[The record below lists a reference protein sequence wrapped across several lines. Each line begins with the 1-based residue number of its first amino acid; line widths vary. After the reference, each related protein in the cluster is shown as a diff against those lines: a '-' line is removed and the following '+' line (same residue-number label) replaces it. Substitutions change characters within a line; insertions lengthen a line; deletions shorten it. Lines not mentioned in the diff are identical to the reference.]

1 MDVLLLIIG
10 MILVGCAVALL
21 LFAGYLRIR
30 RKGYRPPGA
39 TLILLAAF
47 ALGILAA
54 MRVSNALP
62 SNEKSVRA
70 FFAIFCVPVLVATV
84 TTTLFIWLGPRRN
97 PRVAG
102 RRRPRFPFATSGWT
116 LIGLAAAFC
125 IFTIEEWAVGRL
137 KIENPIRILRPLFY
151 IWSFFGGLGAY
162 LICLGR
168 RVKAQVSIEDVVRND
183 ARAPVLYLRPFNMEW
198 LPFVFGPKSRY
209 GDYVRGIQRF
219 TMTLGKDPD
228 PNVSVRFEEYFAAT
242 LTARIGPFVALG
254 NPEDYTPTEGAVRTY
269 VKDTGWKEHVK
280 RLAGRCSCIVAE
292 AASSDN
298 LRWEFKYLRQEGLLQ
313 KLFVI
318 TRPVLAKPPSW
329 PQKLF
334 FRLKGVRPDTWRDF
348 AENLATLGYDIP
360 REPVAGAVI
369 TFDVSGKGS
378 TLTTGAHS
386 PEDYIEP
393 IRTFII
399 DSLGYSPQRLDASP
413 CVAEA

>member
-1 MDVLLLIIG
+1 MDVLLFITGIL
-10 MILVGCAVALL
+10 LVGSAVALL

-39 TLILLAAF
+39 TLILLAGF
-47 ALGILAA
+47 ALGILSA
-54 MRVSNALP
+54 MRVASALP

-70 FFAIFCVPVLVATV
+70 FFAIFCIPVVVATV

-102 RRRPRFPFATSGWT
+102 RRRPRFPFAASGWT

-125 IFTIEEWAVGRL
+125 IFTIAEWAVGKL
-137 KIENPIRILRPLFY
+137 KMPAVTWSARFSYLEDAIGKLRFLFY
-151 IWSFFGGLGAY
+151 ICSFLGALGAY
-162 LICLGR
+162 LISLGR
-168 RVKAQVSIEDVVRND
+168 RVKAQVSIEDVARND

-219 TMTLGKDPD
+219 TMTLGTDSDPD
-228 PNVSVRFEEYFAAT
+228 VSVRFEEYLAAA

-254 NPEDYTPTEGAVRTY
+254 NPEDYTPSEGAVRTY
-269 VKDTGWKEHVK
+269 VKDTEWKEHVK

-292 AASSDN
+292 VASSDN

-318 TRPVLAKPPSW
+318 TRPVLTKTPSW
-329 PQKLF
+329 SQKLF
-334 FRLKGVRPDTWRDF
+334 FRLKGVRPDTWR
-348 AENLATLGYDIP
+348 EL
-360 REPVAGAVI
+360 R
-369 TFDVSGKGS
+369 GKS
-378 TLTTGAHS
+378 RSAR
-386 PEDYIEP
+386 I
-393 IRTFII
+393 
-399 DSLGYSPQRLDASP
+399 
-413 CVAEA
+413 